1 MSLFATK
8 SIAALRAEANA
19 AGAESLRRALGPLN
33 LVTLG
38 IGAVI
43 GAGIFVITG
52 QVAALYAGPAVPLS
66 MIVVGIACSFAGLC
80 YAEMASAVPVAG
92 SAYTYSY
99 ATMGEFAAWIIG
111 WDLVLEYAAGAAT
124 VGVGWSGHF
133 VSLLGLFGV
142 QIPAGLTAPPTQWCT
157 AGQAAA
163 HALGCAHAGLNLTG
177 AILNLPAVAIVA
189 LMSAVLVIGI
199 RESARVNN
207 VIVLLKVA
215 IVLLVA
221 GVGLSHVTR
230 ANWHPLIPPNTGAWG
245 TYGWSGVLR
254 GAGLVFF
261 AYIGFD
267 TVSTAAQESKNPQR
281 DMPIGILGSL
291 AICTLLY
298 IVVSAVLV
306 GMVPYGELNVPAP
319 MALAMEKIGAPWWIR
334 VSIDIG
340 AVLGI
345 ASVILV
351 MLLGQSRVFYAM
363 SRDGLLGRWAGQ
375 VHPRFRTP
383 YRSTIYTGIAVCI
396 ATGLLPLQ
404 LLGQWVNIG
413 TLLAFV
419 LVCAGVWILRS
430 TRPDLDRPFR
440 TPWVPVVPLLGI
452 VCCLGLMFTLPAD
465 TWVRLGVWLVIG
477 LAIYFG
483 YSRQHSHLQR
493 EAEAAPVAPVP
504 EPSRISRT
512 T

>member
-1 MSLFATK
+1 MTLFATK
-8 SIAALRAEANA
+8 PIAALRAEAEA
-19 AGAESLRRALGPLN
+19 TGEHALVRALGPLN

-66 MIVVGIACSFAGLC
+66 MVLVGVACAFAGLC

-92 SAYTYSY
+92 SAYTYAY

-111 WDLVLEYAAGAAT
+111 WALVLEYAAGAAT

-142 QIPAGLTAPPTQWCT
+142 QIPASLTAPPTQLCT
-157 AGQAAA
+157 AGQVAA
-163 HALGCAHAGLNLTG
+163 HATGCAHVGLNATG
-177 AILNLPAVAIVA
+177 AIVNLPAVLIVA
-189 LMSAVLVIGI
+189 VMSAVLVIGI
-199 RESARVNN
+199 RESARVNS
-207 VIVLLKVA
+207 VIVILKVA
-215 IVLLVA
+215 IVLLV
-221 GVGLSHVTR
+221 VLVSLPHLKP
-230 ANWHPLIPPNTGAWG
+230 ANWSPLIPPNTGEWG

-291 AICTLLY
+291 AVCTLLY
-298 IVVSAVLV
+298 VVVSAVLV
-306 GMVPYGELNVPAP
+306 GIVPYGELNLPAP
-319 MALAMEKIGAPWWIR
+319 MAYAMQRIGAPWWIR
-334 VSIDIG
+334 VAIDVG

-345 ASVILV
+345 GSVILV

-383 YRSTIYTGIAVCI
+383 YLSTIYTGIAVCL

-404 LLGQWVNIG
+404 LLGTWVNIG

-419 LVCAGVWILRS
+419 LVCAGVWILRHR
-430 TRPDLDRPFR
+430 RPDLHRPFR
-440 TPWVPVVPLLGI
+440 TPWVPAVPILGI
-452 VCCLGLMFTLPAD
+452 ACCFGLMLTLPAD
-465 TWVRLGVWLVIG
+465 TWLRLGIWLAVG

-483 YSRQHSHLQR
+483 YGRTHSKIL
-493 EAEAAPVAPVP
+493 
-504 EPSRISRT
+504 
-512 T
+512 

>member
-1 MSLFATK
+1 MTLFAIK
-8 SIAALRAEANA
+8 PIATLRAEAEA
-19 AGAESLRRALGPLN
+19 TGEHALTRALGPLN

-66 MIVVGIACSFAGLC
+66 MILVGVACAFAGLC

-92 SAYTYSY
+92 SAYTYAY

-133 VSLLGLFGV
+133 VSLLGLFGIH
-142 QIPAGLTAPPTQWCT
+142 IPASLTAPPTQLCT
-157 AGQAAA
+157 ATQVAA
-163 HALGCAHAGLNLTG
+163 HVVGCAHPGLSLTG
-177 AILNLPAVAIVA
+177 AIVNLPAVAIVA

-199 RESARVNN
+199 KESARVNSLI
-207 VIVLLKVA
+207 VILKVG
-215 IVLLVA
+215 IVLLVVL
-221 GVGLSHVTR
+221 VGLPHVMP
-230 ANWHPLIPPNTGAWG
+230 ANWTPFIPPNTGEWG
-245 TYGWSGVLR
+245 SYGWSGVLR

-261 AYIGFD
+261 SYIGFD

-281 DMPIGILGSL
+281 DMPLGILGSL

-298 IVVSAVLV
+298 VVVSAVLV
-306 GMVPYGELNVPAP
+306 GMVPYGELNLPAP
-319 MALAMEKIGAPWWIR
+319 MAYAMERIGAPWWIR
-334 VSIDIG
+334 VSIDVG

-345 ASVILV
+345 GSVILV
-351 MLLGQSRVFYAM
+351 MLLGQSRVFYSM
-363 SRDGLLGRWAGQ
+363 SRDGLLGPWAGR

-383 YRSTIYTGIAVCI
+383 YLSTIYTGIAVCF

-404 LLGQWVNIG
+404 LLGTWVNIG

-419 LVCAGVWILRS
+419 LVCAGVWILRH
-430 TRPDLDRPFR
+430 TRPDLERPFR
-440 TPWVPVVPLLGI
+440 APLVPLVPLLGI
-452 VCCLGLMFTLPAD
+452 LSCLGLMLTLPLD
-465 TWVRLGVWLVIG
+465 TWVRLFVWLALG
-477 LAIYFG
+477 LAVYFG
-483 YSRQHSHLQR
+483 YGRRHSFLR
-493 EAEAAPVAPVP
+493 RSPP
-504 EPSRISRT
+504 
-512 T
+512 